1 MTGMGKLQRTLLYC
15 ARAYWG
21 LAVVYLGLPAAF
33 GVRAGAAAFAGFL
46 LGAVVIAVAGLLL
59 YGSSRYAARQPE
71 GPLSAYLLRWVA
83 GGAWVAFSVLSLLV
97 AWLIVE
103 QLLGAK

>member
-1 MTGMGKLQRTLLYC
+1 MSTLQTTLVYC

-21 LAVVYLGLPAAF
+21 LAVVYLGLPFAF

-71 GPLSAYLLRWVA
+71 GPLGTYLLRWVA
-83 GGAWVAFSVLSLLV
+83 GGAWVAFSVLALLAV
-97 AWLIVE
+97 WLIVE
-103 QLLGAK
+103 QLLWTK